1 LESKLYKIEVVVDLI
16 KQGKL
21 LSLAAD
27 ERLLSQLPKGNW
39 VAGTIPYFMGVEKGL
54 FSQDLIFVNELTNLD
69 NEFIIKEYNEKNIH
83 EIANDSF
90 ENGYTILII
99 PPFQEVHKDFALKS
113 QEIDALYDNP
123 ILGWVAGMDLNSSDV
138 PKTFN
143 GQTGKSSEQNAIS
156 VHVKLPKDKAARLE
170 IVNIFKQDT
179 NGIEIQP
186 LEDGFEISD
195 CLINGENTNFAKYI
209 TDNNIDIKPPLTTNY
224 SGAIINVSF
233 KNIDVDNNKVELYA
247 PVFKDAVYR
256 LSIPVDNYAADFEK
270 SIPKINVPV
279 EFACNCILNYLY
291 GELEGK
297 RIENFTGPITF
308 GEIAYTLLNQTMVY
322 LVIE

>member
-1 LESKLYKIEVVVDLI
+1 
-16 KQGKL
+16 
-21 LSLAAD
+21 
-27 ERLLSQLPKGNW
+27 
-39 VAGTIPYFMGVEKGL
+39 M
-54 FSQDLIFVNELTNLD
+54 
-69 NEFIIKEYNEKNIH
+69 
-83 EIANDSF
+83 
-90 ENGYTILII
+90 
-99 PPFQEVHKDFALKS
+99 
-113 QEIDALYDNP
+113 YDNP
-123 ILGWVAGMDLNSSDV
+123 VFGWVAGIDLNSKDI

-143 GQTGKSSEQNAIS
+143 GITDTSNYDKAIAI
-156 VHVKLPKDKAARLE
+156 HVKLPIDKVARLE
-170 IVNIFKQDT
+170 IVNIFKQDI

-195 CLINGENTNFAKYI
+195 CLINGKKTNFAKYI
-209 TDNNIDIKPPLTTNY
+209 KDNKIDIKSPLTTNY

-233 KNIDVDNNKVELYA
+233 KDIDAENNKVELYA

-256 LSIPVDNYAADFEK
+256 LSIPVNDYASNFERN
-270 SIPKINVPV
+270 IPKINTSV